1 MPTSESQAA
10 PTKQGDHIIY
20 MATNMI
26 VYTIKQV
33 EGGQWGICR
42 EDAFL
47 FRELTLGPAIRLAR
61 DIARDEHHRSS
72 RPTCVEM
79 REGGSRINLARY
91 PKKVDTAGQ
100 WEASAFSAY

>member
-10 PTKQGDHIIY
+10 PTEQGDHIIY

-26 VYTIKQV
+26 VYTIKQD

-79 REGGSRINLARY
+79 RAGGSQTNLATY
-91 PKKVDTAGQ
+91 PKQADAAGR
-100 WEASAFSAY
+100 WEAFGLSAY